1 MKVEVVSRHIDFIS
15 KGKHTDV
22 SSLECYSDN
31 VPDTLCIDYLLSLKW
46 LYQENFRKELC
57 YNKWAILNLRK
68 DYCIMRES

>member
-1 MKVEVVSRHIDFIS
+1 MEVEVVSRHIDFIP

-31 VPDTLCIDYLLSLKW
+31 EPDTPCIDYLLSLKW
-46 LYQENFRKELC
+46 LYQENFGKELC

-68 DYCIMRES
+68 DYCILRKS